1 MFAAII
7 VILISI
13 LVASCSS
20 ELTMRV
26 RLSRL
31 ERSGEKLLWW
41 RRGGDEVAEVYQGLF
56 PRSRLPL
63 LRLFWFWLVV
73 ALAAAILSYTLWK
86 SR

>member
-1 MFAAII
+1 MFAVFII

-20 ELTMRV
+20 ELIMRV

-31 ERSGEKLLWW
+31 EPSGEKLLWW

-56 PRSRLPL
+56 PRSRQTP
-63 LRLFWFWLVV
+63 RSH
-73 ALAAAILSYTLWK
+73 ATQSD
-86 SR
+86 S